1 MFGRLSPVV
10 KNLIIINALMW
21 LATMVLPKFA
31 SIDLN
36 AYLGLHYF
44 EATKF
49 NISQVI
55 TYMFMH
61 SGFEHL
67 FFNMFSL
74 FMFGSLLENAWGSKR
89 FLTYYILTGI
99 GAALAQ
105 EITWYFSLRDFSD
118 EVARIAANGL
128 NGPLYLG
135 NKVVSSVPELLKYK
149 DFILNRFITVGAS
162 GSVFGLLL
170 AFGMIFPNMRLYI
183 FPLPIPIK
191 AKYFVIFYGLFELFA
206 GIRSVSGLSS
216 DNVAHFA
223 HLGGLVF
230 GLILI
235 LIWRR
240 TTNDNNFNQMY

>member
-31 SIDLN
+31 NIDLN

-44 EATKF
+44 EASKF
-49 NISQVI
+49 NISQII

-235 LIWRR
+235 LIWRK

>member
-1 MFGRLSPVV
+1 
-10 KNLIIINALMW
+10 
-21 LATMVLPKFA
+21 
-31 SIDLN
+31 
-36 AYLGLHYF
+36 
-44 EATKF
+44 
-49 NISQVI
+49 
-55 TYMFMH
+55 
-61 SGFEHL
+61 
-67 FFNMFSL
+67 
-74 FMFGSLLENAWGSKR
+74 
-89 FLTYYILTGI
+89 
-99 GAALAQ
+99 
-105 EITWYFSLRDFSD
+105 
-118 EVARIAANGL
+118 
-128 NGPLYLG
+128 
-135 NKVVSSVPELLKYK
+135 
-149 DFILNRFITVGAS
+149 VGAS

-235 LIWRR
+235 LIWRK